1 MSITLR
7 VIALLLASTVAPRA
21 FGAVVEIELF
31 NFRFVP
37 NDVTIQAGDTVRW
50 INRMGVHDVR
60 ADDGSFAFGPPGSG
74 WTFERTFNSAGVV
87 RVYCS
92 VHSAPGL
99 DINTSMNGRITVQP
113 AAPTFAINQGIAGA
127 WFNPATNG
135 QGFLIDIEPA
145 SRFIFIAWFTYE
157 RQAQNKVGA
166 PEHRWLTAQGNYTG
180 AAANGILIFRTSGG
194 IFNNPQA
201 TTTTPVGTMNVSF
214 TDCSTGSI
222 TFNLTSDSLTG
233 TIPIQRVIPGTQALC
248 QMLSGA
254 SPAEAQA
261 AP

>member
-21 FGAVVEIELF
+21 FGAVVVVELF
-31 NFRFVP
+31 DFRFVP
-37 NDVTIQAGDTVRW
+37 NDITIQVGDTVRW
-50 INRMGVHDVR
+50 VNQMGNHNVI
-60 ADDGSFAFGPPGSG
+60 ADNGSFSRPTGSAP
-74 WTFERTFNSAGVV
+74 WTFERTFSTPGEIF
-87 RVYCS
+87 YHCS
-92 VHSAPGL
+92 VHSGPGVPL
-99 DINTSMNGRITVQP
+99 SQNLMNGRIFVQ
-113 AAPTFAINQGIAGA
+113 AGAPTFAINQGIAGA

-180 AAANGILIFRTSGG
+180 AAANGIQIFRTSGG
-194 IFNNPQA
+194 IFNNSTA

-233 TIPIQRVIPGTQALC
+233 TIPIQRVIPGTQTLC
-248 QMLSGA
+248 QML
-254 SPAEAQA
+254 A